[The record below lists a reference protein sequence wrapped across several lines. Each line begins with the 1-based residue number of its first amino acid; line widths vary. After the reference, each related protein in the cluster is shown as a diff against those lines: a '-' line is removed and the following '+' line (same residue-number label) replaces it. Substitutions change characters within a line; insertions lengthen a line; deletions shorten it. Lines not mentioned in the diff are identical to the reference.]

1 MNIVYNFDKNEL
13 KFLKFDPLN
22 VYQLSDLK
30 FYIPKTGNIT
40 PFLLISSKEDKDIL
54 KLTKIQEDGNYD
66 VYMAGVET
74 TITIRD
80 MECQIS
86 LFVAEDNS
94 VKVSASHN
102 HILLAFDNYKL
113 GNQIYLIENLSQ
125 NLMVTYKQIE
135 ELTKMNIEL
144 YQEIQKE
151 ANK

>member
-66 VYMAGVET
+66 VYMAGIET

-86 LFVAEDNS
+86 LFAVEDSN
-94 VKVSASHN
+94 VKISASHN
-102 HILLAFDNYKL
+102 HILLAFDDYKL

-125 NLMVTYKQIE
+125 NLMTMYRQIE
-135 ELTKMNIEL
+135 ELTKSKKNTVEMI
-144 YQEIQKE
+144 K
-151 ANK
+151 KR